1 MHLMRSNNTKIP
13 IDIWYNKIYL
23 GNMIMHRVKV
33 DNNVLHFFLVKDK
46 IDRKVYTINVVTMHN
61 RWLRK
66 LNAKSPRRDL
76 I

>member
-1 MHLMRSNNTKIP
+1 
-13 IDIWYNKIYL
+13 
-23 GNMIMHRVKV
+23 MIMHRVKV